1 MSTVSTGF
9 VGFPDIKMK
18 AVVVPDFFFSDLLTQ
33 IDDLAELKLTLHCF
47 WLLNEQE
54 GELRYLRG
62 DDLRT
67 DAHLRQSLAIGDDL
81 RPPATVLE
89 DALERTTARNTLL
102 KLEITTD
109 MASGNYAIAGDVDF
123 GDIDSSDVDFGDAE
137 FDGLEDEAS
146 APATITEDW
155 YFMNTVKGRQMLA
168 MIRQGRLNEL
178 KAVIPDDARLHVDRP
193 NIFILY
199 EQNVGLLTP
208 LITDRLRD
216 MEKTYPPEWIQD
228 AFETAVAKNARNLKY
243 IQAILKRWETHGRD
257 IKKHEERGRDSAEQR
272 STGQHGEYRIP
283 DEFSDIIIG

>member
-1 MSTVSTGF
+1 MSNLSTGF
-9 VGFPDIKMK
+9 IGFPDIKMK
-18 AVVVPDFFFSDLLTQ
+18 AVVIPDFFFSELLPQ

-67 DAHLRQSLAIGDDL
+67 DTRLLNSLTIGDDL

-89 DALERTTARNTLL
+89 DALERAAARNTLL

-109 MASGNYAIAGDVDF
+109 MARGNYAITGDVDF
-123 GDIDSSDVDFGDAE
+123 GDMGLGDA
-137 FDGLEDEAS
+137 AS
-146 APATITEDW
+146 APDAADTIIEDW

-178 KAVIPDDARLHVDRP
+178 KAVIPDDARLHVERP
-193 NIFILY
+193 NVFVLY
-199 EQNVGLLTP
+199 EQNIGLLTP

-216 MEKTYPPEWIQD
+216 MEKTYPPDWIQD

-257 IKKHEERGRDSAEQR
+257 IKKHEERRRDSAEQR
-272 STGQHGEYRIP
+272 STGQNDGYHIP